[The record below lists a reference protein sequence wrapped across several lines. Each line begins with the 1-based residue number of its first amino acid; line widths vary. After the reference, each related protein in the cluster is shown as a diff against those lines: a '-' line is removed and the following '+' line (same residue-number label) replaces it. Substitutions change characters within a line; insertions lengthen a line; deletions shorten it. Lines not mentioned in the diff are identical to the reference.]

1 MPSTRNRSRLTDQSS
16 NKFTASD
23 FEKKALAPRGK
34 RCKLKAKKAQN
45 SKKISEQFDDE
56 DEGMV
61 KRGYYFLILQKL
73 IIFCQCLIN
82 LHKRGTKVR
91 RIVER
96 KGKGF
101 FTLDS
106 FLQLYRPSL
115 NHRLLQSSKL
125 NYSFHKEALNYV
137 KSFCRVI
144 SKVSSL
150 SIYATSF
157 ALVELRH
164 YFAEG

>member
-23 FEKKALAPRGK
+23 FEKKTLGPPVK

-61 KRGYYFLILQKL
+61 KRAFYFLILQKL

-82 LHKRGTKVR
+82 FNRHGTKVVK
-91 RIVER
+91 IEER
-96 KGKGF
+96 KGEGF
-101 FTLDS
+101 F
-106 FLQLYRPSL
+106 
-115 NHRLLQSSKL
+115 
-125 NYSFHKEALNYV
+125 
-137 KSFCRVI
+137 
-144 SKVSSL
+144 
-150 SIYATSF
+150 
-157 ALVELRH
+157 
-164 YFAEG
+164 